1 MLRTEYFYCDTYQTV
16 IYIKIIPIQLKY
28 IQKMVGFSYF
38 NVIINSEICP
48 SVWKWKTTKTTDSN
62 VLKVAEAP
70 LTNGQVRS
78 TG

>member
-1 MLRTEYFYCDTYQTV
+1 MLRMEYFYCDTYQTV

-28 IQKMVGFSYF
+28 IQKMVKFSYF

-48 SVWKWKTTKTTDSN
+48 SVWKWKMTKNTDSN

-70 LTNGQVRS
+70 LTNGQDSS

>member
-38 NVIINSEICP
+38 NVIINSEIRP

-70 LTNGQVRS
+70 LTNGQDSS